1 MMWHRLGCV
10 GACTG
15 VLIDAFGA
23 HGLRSKPNIKPRD
36 IEVWETAARYQILSS
51 IGIIIAANIHEGKG
65 VNYSAV
71 LFTTG
76 TAFFSL
82 TLYALVLTGVKRL
95 GALAPIGAC
104 IGVFTGAFGAHGLKS
119 RSDIGPYELEVWEK
133 AVRYQMYHSFG
144 IVIASMAHKGS
155 GRNWAAI
162 CFLIGILIFSGSL
175 YALALTH
182 IKKLGAITPIG
193 GFLMAGGWL
202 VMAISSVYF

>member
-1 MMWHRLGCV
+1 MMWHRLGCI
-10 GACTG
+10 GAATG

-51 IGIIIAANIHEGKG
+51 IGIIIAANIHEGSG
-65 VNYSAV
+65 VNYPAV

-76 TAFFSL
+76 TAFFSF

-95 GALAPIGAC
+95 GALAPIGGLLMAAGIMDRPLNHSATSFTPMVNPSQALWFRLGCLGAC
-104 IGVFTGAFGAHGLKS
+104 IAVFTGAFGAHGLKS

-144 IVIASMAHKGS
+144 IVIASMAHKG
-155 GRNWAAI
+155 
-162 CFLIGILIFSGSL
+162 
-175 YALALTH
+175 
-182 IKKLGAITPIG
+182 
-193 GFLMAGGWL
+193 
-202 VMAISSVYF
+202 